1 MKILVTGSSGFIGFH
16 LIKRLLREGHEI
28 IGVDNHNDYYDVSL
42 KELRL
47 NSLGTKNFSFYKQ
60 DINKLSISESG
71 FDMAINLAA
80 QAGVRVKKE
89 HEYLYEE
96 SNINGFKK
104 FCEFCKLKG
113 IDNIIYASSSSVY
126 SERIN
131 GKFSESELNLVPKS
145 KYGASKLANEQYA
158 KQFMDISNI
167 SFVGLRFFS
176 VYGPFGRPDMAY
188 FSFTNSIKR
197 NTAITLNN
205 RGLML
210 RDMTYIDDIID
221 GICGAIIYMNN
232 AKEQVRNEIFNLG
245 NDQPISTKELLS
257 TIEKKLKNTTE
268 IKHLNTNNETL
279 MTHADIT
286 KAKNLLRY
294 DPKVSF
300 EKGIELF
307 LNWLITMKMYKKLRL
322 GIVGHGFVGKAT
334 DWGFNKKVEKFIV
347 DPLYG
352 TCIADLQEFN
362 PEIVFMCPDTNEQ

>member
-1 MKILVTGSSGFIGFH
+1 M
-16 LIKRLLREGHEI
+16 
-28 IGVDNHNDYYDVSL
+28 
-42 KELRL
+42 
-47 NSLGTKNFSFYKQ
+47 
-60 DINKLSISESG
+60 
-71 FDMAINLAA
+71 
-80 QAGVRVKKE
+80 KKE
-89 HEYLYEE
+89 NEYLYEE

-113 IDNIIYASSSSVY
+113 IDNVIYASSSSVY

-221 GICGAIIYMNN
+221 GICAAISYINN

-307 LNWLITMKMYKKLRL
+307 LNWHNNYEN
-322 GIVGHGFVGKAT
+322 V
-334 DWGFNKKVEKFIV
+334 
-347 DPLYG
+347 
-352 TCIADLQEFN
+352 
-362 PEIVFMCPDTNEQ
+362 

>member
-131 GKFSESELNLVPKS
+131 GKFSESELTLVPKS

-221 GICGAIIYMNN
+221 GICAAISYINN

-307 LNWLITMKMYKKLRL
+307 LNWHNNYEN
-322 GIVGHGFVGKAT
+322 V
-334 DWGFNKKVEKFIV
+334 
-347 DPLYG
+347 
-352 TCIADLQEFN
+352 
-362 PEIVFMCPDTNEQ
+362 

>member
-60 DINKLSISESG
+60 DINKLSIPESG

-89 HEYLYEE
+89 NEYLYEE

-131 GKFSESELNLVPKS
+131 GKFSENELNLVPKS
-145 KYGASKLANEQYA
+145 KYGASKLANEQHA

-257 TIEKKLKNTTE
+257 TIEKKLKKTTK
-268 IKHLNTNNETL
+268 IKHLNTNNEAL

-294 DPKVSF
+294 DPKVTF

-307 LNWLITMKMYKKLRL
+307 LNWHKNYEN
-322 GIVGHGFVGKAT
+322 V
-334 DWGFNKKVEKFIV
+334 
-347 DPLYG
+347 
-352 TCIADLQEFN
+352 
-362 PEIVFMCPDTNEQ
+362 

>member
-47 NSLGTKNFSFYKQ
+47 NSLGTENFSFYKQ
-60 DINKLSISESG
+60 DINKLSIPESG

-89 HEYLYEE
+89 NEYLYEE

-113 IDNIIYASSSSVY
+113 IDNVIYASSSSVY

-131 GKFSESELNLVPKS
+131 GKFSENELNLVPKS
-145 KYGASKLANEQYA
+145 KYGASKLANEQHA

-167 SFVGLRFFS
+167 SFLGLRFFS

-221 GICGAIIYMNN
+221 GICGAMIYMNN

-257 TIEKKLKNTTE
+257 TIEKKLKKTTK
-268 IKHLNTNNETL
+268 IKHLNTNNEAL

-294 DPKVSF
+294 DPKVTF

-307 LNWLITMKMYKKLRL
+307 LNWHKNYEN
-322 GIVGHGFVGKAT
+322 V
-334 DWGFNKKVEKFIV
+334 
-347 DPLYG
+347 
-352 TCIADLQEFN
+352 
-362 PEIVFMCPDTNEQ
+362 

>member
-1 MKILVTGSSGFIGFH
+1 
-16 LIKRLLREGHEI
+16 
-28 IGVDNHNDYYDVSL
+28 
-42 KELRL
+42 
-47 NSLGTKNFSFYKQ
+47 
-60 DINKLSISESG
+60 
-71 FDMAINLAA
+71 MAINLAA

-96 SNINGFKK
+96 SNINGLKK

-221 GICGAIIYMNN
+221 GIWSN
-232 AKEQVRNEIFNLG
+232 
-245 NDQPISTKELLS
+245 
-257 TIEKKLKNTTE
+257 
-268 IKHLNTNNETL
+268 
-279 MTHADIT
+279 
-286 KAKNLLRY
+286 
-294 DPKVSF
+294 
-300 EKGIELF
+300 
-307 LNWLITMKMYKKLRL
+307 
-322 GIVGHGFVGKAT
+322 
-334 DWGFNKKVEKFIV
+334 
-347 DPLYG
+347 
-352 TCIADLQEFN
+352 
-362 PEIVFMCPDTNEQ
+362 